1 MDLDDIDLA
10 LLRALNA
17 DGRLSASEL
26 AAKANVSRGTVYSRL
41 ERLQRAGVI
50 RSFTVDVDE
59 HRLGLEVTALVLVS
73 AGQFR
78 WREMSSELAALPEVR
93 FAGYLTGG
101 FDIVLLVR
109 VRDTDALRAFVFER
123 LQSIQGVRSTQTLTV
138 VEEVVDRPN
147 IIPTE

>member
-10 LLRALNA
+10 LLRALNTDA
-17 DGRLSASEL
+17 RLPASEL
-26 AAKANVSRGTVYSRL
+26 AAKANVSRGTVYARL
-41 ERLQRAGVI
+41 ERLRRAGVI
-50 RSFTVDVDE
+50 RGFTLDVDH

-78 WREMSSELAALPEVR
+78 WRELSHELAALPEVQ

-109 VRDTDALRAFVFER
+109 VRNTDALRAFVFEK

-138 VEEVVDRPN
+138 VEEVVNRPN
-147 IIPTE
+147 IVPSD

>member
-1 MDLDDIDLA
+1 MELDDIDLA

-50 RSFTVDVDE
+50 RGFTVDVDE

-78 WREMSSELAALPEVR
+78 WREMSSELAALPEVQ

-109 VRDTDALRAFVFER
+109 VRDTDALRALVFEK

>member
-1 MDLDDIDLA
+1 VDLDDIDLT

-50 RSFTVDVDE
+50 RGFTVDVDE

-78 WREMSSELAALPEVR
+78 WREMSSELAALPEVQ

>member
-1 MDLDDIDLA
+1 VDLDDIDLT

-78 WREMSSELAALPEVR
+78 WREMSSELAALPEVQ